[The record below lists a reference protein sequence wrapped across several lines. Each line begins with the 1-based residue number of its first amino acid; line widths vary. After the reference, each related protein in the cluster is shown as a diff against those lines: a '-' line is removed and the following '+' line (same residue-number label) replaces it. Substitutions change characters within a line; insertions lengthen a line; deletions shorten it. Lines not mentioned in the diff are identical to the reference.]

1 MIISTHN
8 KQKKSKEL
16 SSFFIFII
24 AFCFLPLTACDG
36 FYGAKKDPFAGPEI
50 DSKGNVINESG
61 RIGGEDG
68 LFNLLGGNKKQ
79 KSDGEGNG
87 IGVNAYLWR
96 ASLST
101 LAFMPLLSAD
111 PFGGV
116 IITDW
121 YSPPEAPNERLKIQ
135 LYILGRE
142 LRSDG
147 IQISIFRQI
156 KEPKGWKTV
165 ETSAKTGRNIE
176 DKILHSARQIRIAAT
191 AD

>member
-1 MIISTHN
+1 MIISKHN
-8 KQKKSKEL
+8 KQKKRTEFT
-16 SSFFIFII
+16 SFFIII
-24 AFCFLPLTACDG
+24 VAFCLLSLAACDG
-36 FYGAKKDPFAGPEI
+36 FYGAKKDPFAQPEI
-50 DSKGNVINESG
+50 DSKGNIVNDSG
-61 RIGGEDG
+61 KIGGEDG
-68 LFNLLGGNKKQ
+68 LFNLLGSDKKQ
-79 KSDGEGNG
+79 KPGGTGNG

-121 YSPPEAPNERLKIQ
+121 YSPPETPNERIKIQ

-147 IQISIFRQI
+147 IQISLFRQI

-165 ETSAKTGRNIE
+165 ETSPKTGRNIE
-176 DKILHSARQIRIAAT
+176 DKILESARQIRIAAT

>member
-1 MIISTHN
+1 
-8 KQKKSKEL
+8 
-16 SSFFIFII
+16 
-24 AFCFLPLTACDG
+24 
-36 FYGAKKDPFAGPEI
+36 
-50 DSKGNVINESG
+50 
-61 RIGGEDG
+61 
-68 LFNLLGGNKKQ
+68 
-79 KSDGEGNG
+79 
-87 IGVNAYLWR
+87 
-96 ASLST
+96 
-101 LAFMPLLSAD
+101 MPLLSAD